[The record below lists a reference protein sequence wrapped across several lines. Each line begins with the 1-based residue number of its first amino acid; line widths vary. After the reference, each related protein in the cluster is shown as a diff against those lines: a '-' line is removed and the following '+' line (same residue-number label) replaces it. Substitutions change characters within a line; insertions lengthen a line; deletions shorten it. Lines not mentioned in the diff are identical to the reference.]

1 MKREYK
7 FRAWDGS
14 KMHYNVVPWQ
24 WDFVIST
31 MSHKC
36 VESTGTG
43 ILGSGGDTAVMEVP
57 AIRFKVLMQ
66 FTGQRDKT
74 GKEVYEDDIIVYDLA
89 EGLGEPAKRGLVR
102 VVKITGLGA
111 FGPWDTNISIIG
123 NIHQN
128 PDLIIGNT

>member
-7 FRAWDGS
+7 FRAWDGA

-36 VESTGTG
+36 VESTETG

-128 PDLIIGNT
+128 PDLIIGNI

>member
-7 FRAWDGS
+7 FRAWDGA

-36 VESTGTG
+36 VRSTGTG

-89 EGLGEPAKRGLVR
+89 EGLGEPAKCGLVR

-111 FGPWDTNISIIG
+111 FGPWDTNICVIG